1 MLTPLSS
8 FLLPCKCVNNPYY
21 PWIHIWKRD
30 IHGYKGRYPSNTR
43 HIFWGLSCRD
53 WKRVAHGAGGN
64 RWYSV
69 VVMGWRASYD
79 MGILCHYFLI
89 HSSILLL
96 GCSPWK
102 PTLTL
107 LVVFL
112 KWFLLCFK
120 KISITFANCVPTS
133 TKNVKLYCTQCS
145 CGKFSICSPSSQCI
159 FPTCILV
166 YTLCILAFIKRQ

>member
-1 MLTPLSS
+1 MWLQTSNLETSNLMQKYIKLNLRWLECMHIKNDEVTHMLKVDTLK
-8 FLLPCKCVNNPYY
+8 LPCKCVNNNPYY

-30 IHGYKGRYPSNTR
+30 THGYKGRYPSNTR
-43 HIFWGLSCRD
+43 RIFWGWSCRD
-53 WKRVAHGAGGN
+53 WKRVAHRWVGGN

-69 VVMGWRASYD
+69 VVMGWRASSYD

-89 HSSILLL
+89 HSSILFL

-112 KWFLLCFK
+112 KWFLH
-120 KISITFANCVPTS
+120 IAYV
-133 TKNVKLYCTQCS
+133 
-145 CGKFSICSPSSQCI
+145 
-159 FPTCILV
+159 
-166 YTLCILAFIKRQ
+166 